1 MLLKVIKL
9 ENQQNNEPI
18 IENQQSDS
26 VIKKIDIYS
35 ENTKEEIDNLNQNY
49 ILLKAAQNFFKEK
62 QGDEQKPV
70 KDSIRIFNNFRIRSN
85 SPQNQNQSQNKDGG
99 INLGQSM
106 NKYEDKKSEKIYK
119 QQQSQASKV
128 LANSQVKKIG
138 SITDNSTLAQV
149 QQNTSQKYT
158 EEVESK
164 IIGKSQ
170 SPTQKLQQYMLMRD
184 QAELRM
190 TNKQMKQANNL
201 VSQNVYRKNKS
212 EWILQQLSRF
222 SPQQVLNLEDPVIL
236 EAIKNLDLRVEDMK
250 NWIQVSDFYNI
261 QESTKM
267 QMRRYLT
274 ALNEWFYKIESIIQ
288 ERDRIIFEQKK
299 QKNKASAQNK
309 IEKFYQNFTH
319 SKYYREFDIEKGGG
333 SSRGRVKKIQQSDAN
348 KSDYINSIVM
358 NSDGSH
364 FIEDLKLQSS
374 HPQFDNS
381 QNMDSSK
388 KLKNSDPNFK
398 NIKSPGQSYS
408 PQKQVLNN
416 ESNITKQLK
425 QQQEA
430 NQTSRNSL
438 FTPNILNQS
447 KDASQINK
455 ENGGNLDEK
464 IVELD
469 GSMYEKSEIIQSNKE
484 QVNSNQVKPL
494 FNQIQKSR
502 YNKDDFQ
509 KKIKKKL
516 IVEERLTNLRIHEAL
531 KYEEEQ
537 SNLQVTLKK
546 KKILCNQRKQEDLQ
560 NKLQKIKDRNNYID
574 EKKNYH
580 QLQKEEDINRR
591 FQIIQKIQQEDEH
604 FLNIKQKK
612 EEIKQLMSFERDK
625 QAQLKQQI
633 MREQSAIN
641 ADEEMKQKLEEIQR
655 MDESIDMK
663 NQKRESLMQAIQEKT
678 KTQNEQKAQVLLKQY
693 EYQKQLQEQI
703 AGEIAS
709 KYSKSAK
716 FLKQL
721 QKQRSQNINEINREF
736 EKKQKEIEERMQ
748 NIETQENQVKQEAK
762 KLLQTRMSTSEA
774 QRKRRLEEL
783 KQQISRTNLD
793 KANKTMQS
801 FYQIQKEKIS
811 KGDKYLQE
819 EYNNRNNYQDHMIQK
834 ELYLKKCAAIR
845 INSSFQRE
853 NIICSPKKINY
864 IAQQIRSNQFNNIDH
879 SF

>member
-1 MLLKVIKL
+1 MILKVIKL
-9 ENQQNNEPI
+9 ENQQNNESI
-18 IENQQSDS
+18 IEKQQNDS
-26 VIKKIDIYS
+26 AIKKIDLNS
-35 ENTKEEIDNLNQNY
+35 DNTKQEIDNLNQNY

-85 SPQNQNQSQNKDGG
+85 SPQNQNKDGG
-99 INLGQSM
+99 LNLGQSM
-106 NKYEDKKSEKIYK
+106 NKYEDRKSEKIN
-119 QQQSQASKV
+119 QSQFQNLQMSKG
-128 LANSQVKKIG
+128 LAISQLNKVD
-138 SITDNSTLAQV
+138 SITDNSTFAQV
-149 QQNTSQKYT
+149 QQNTSYKQT
-158 EEVESK
+158 ETESK
-164 IIGKSQ
+164 IITKSQ

-190 TNKQMKQANNL
+190 TNKQIKQTNNL

-222 SPQQVLNLEDPVIL
+222 SPQQVLNLDDPIIL
-236 EAIKNLDLRVEDMK
+236 EAIKNLDLRVEEMK

-288 ERDRIIFEQKK
+288 ERDRIIQEQKK

-333 SSRGRVKKIQQSDAN
+333 SSRGRVRKIQQSDVN
-348 KSDYINSIVM
+348 KSDYINSLVM
-358 NSDGSH
+358 NSEGSH
-364 FIEDLKLQSS
+364 FIEDMKLQSS
-374 HPQFDNS
+374 HPQLDNS

-398 NIKSPGQSYS
+398 NIKSPAQSYS
-408 PQKQVLNN
+408 PQKQLFNN
-416 ESNITKQLK
+416 ELNVTKQLK
-425 QQQEA
+425 QQEA

-438 FTPNILNQS
+438 FISNTLNQS

-455 ENGGNLDEK
+455 ENGENLGEK

-469 GSMYEKSEIIQSNKE
+469 GSLNEKSEMSQNNKDLTQSN
-484 QVNSNQVKPL
+484 QKPL
-494 FNQIQKSR
+494 LNLTQKSR
-502 YNKDDFQ
+502 YNKDDFKKKIQ
-509 KKIKKKL
+509 KKL
-516 IVEERLTNLRIHEAL
+516 MVEERLTNLRIHEAL

-537 SNLQVTLKK
+537 SNLQVTIKK
-546 KKILCNQRKQEDLQ
+546 KKLLSNQRKQEDIQ
-560 NKLQKIKDRNNYID
+560 NKLQKIKERNNYIE
-574 EKKNYH
+574 EKKNFH
-580 QLQKEEDINRR
+580 LMQKEEDINRR

-625 QAQLKQQI
+625 QAQLKLQI

-641 ADEEMKQKLEEIQR
+641 ADEEMKQKLEDVQR
-655 MDESIDMK
+655 IDESIEIK
-663 NQKRESLMQAIQEKT
+663 NQKRESMMQAVQEKN
-678 KTQNEQKAQVLLKQY
+678 KAQNEQKAQVLLKQY

-721 QKQRSQNINEINREF
+721 QKQRCQNIDEINREF

-748 NIETQENQVKQEAK
+748 TIENQENQVKQEAK

-774 QRKRRLEEL
+774 QRKKRLEEL

-793 KANKTMQS
+793 KANKTMQT
-801 FYQIQKEKIS
+801 FYQIQKEKIA
-811 KGDKYLQE
+811 KGDKQLQE
-819 EYNNRNNYQDHMIQK
+819 EYNNRNNYQDYMIQK
-834 ELYLKKCAAIR
+834 EQYLKKCAAIR
-845 INSSFQRE
+845 INSSYERE

-864 IAQQIRSNQFNNIDH
+864 IAQQIRSNQFKNVDH